1 MRRVETGRH
10 RKSAVREYIY
20 RLQHDSLSLPRVLLT
35 AVIRGQPECASS
47 EGSAADG
54 ICCLTR
60 SGSSFSAV
68 RGKRIKEGHVLFLEI
83 KLQAP
88 RHKG

>member
-10 RKSAVREYIY
+10 RKPAVREYIY
-20 RLQHDSLSLPRVLLT
+20 RLQHGSLSLPRVMLT
-35 AVIRGQPECASS
+35 AVIRRQPECASS

-60 SGSSFSAV
+60 SGNKFSAV
-68 RGKRIKEGHVLFLEI
+68 RGKRIDVST
-83 KLQAP
+83 
-88 RHKG
+88 